1 MSSKTV
7 PISARISH
15 EDAEFISQLK
25 INDATTPSDKL
36 RAIIADTK
44 RRKKRDQDYR
54 GCFQMIQEIMIPVVE
69 KIREAEL
76 ENHVH
81 SALIT
86 RCVEW
91 LPDTLAYVV
100 SSAPRSIGDKTSEQL
115 DHLERGIADR
125 VFRLMESV
133 LQMGITQRCPCYDAD
148 AIAQRVTPILE
159 LAQVIKDTS
168 NRERK
173 EGPQ

>member
-1 MSSKTV
+1 
-7 PISARISH
+7 
-15 EDAEFISQLK
+15 
-25 INDATTPSDKL
+25 
-36 RAIIADTK
+36 
-44 RRKKRDQDYR
+44 
-54 GCFQMIQEIMIPVVE
+54 MIPVVE

-76 ENHVH
+76 ENHMH
-81 SALIT
+81 SELIT

-100 SSAPRSIGDKTSEQL
+100 SSAPRSIGEKTSEQL

-133 LQMGITQRCPCYDAD
+133 LQMGITQRCPCYDAG
-148 AIAQRVTPILE
+148 AIAQRVDPILE
-159 LAQVIKDTS
+159 LTQVIKDTS

-173 EGPQ
+173 EKPQ